1 MGYPFVLRYLMQ
13 VALSNGHIA
22 LSQTIIAFCKNSRKY
37 SVINL
42 VKSPVGTEAS
52 TSDKTQIIRILEN
65 VGRALQPL
73 ELAQIINSLP
83 KDVVLDEEKLTRFL
97 LLTAFLDQQAES
109 PSARRTTI
117 KIYNVFGDDLFFK
130 PQQCLIQINKL
141 ATLKDEYKI
150 SPAIGRVL
158 PRFGWFVLRVGGF
171 LTYEM
176 MLNKDRL
183 SEKLDQCKTPREAI
197 ALLQSNPL
205 VESILREKAVRMYI
219 SWIGHPNLGI
229 DVSNGKWDKSLFEM
243 PVDGHVGKI
252 FSRTGLVSEVIH
264 ERKEGSGSRWNVIVA
279 SNMRAPIQEVTN
291 KYSDDCVMV
300 DHGAFQIG
308 INCCPDNL
316 EGMACDSCPR
326 TPVCQIKSKIGCK
339 GYCMLR
345 DFCKRNLTWRA
356 Y

>member
-1 MGYPFVLRYLMQ
+1 M
-13 VALSNGHIA
+13 
-22 LSQTIIAFCKNSRKY
+22 
-37 SVINL
+37 
-42 VKSPVGTEAS
+42 VKSPVGKEAS
-52 TSDKTQIIRILEN
+52 TSDKAHIIKILEN

-83 KDVVLDEEKLTRFL
+83 KDVVLDKEKLTRFL

-109 PSARRTTI
+109 PSARRTAI
-117 KIYNVFGDDLFFK
+117 KIYNVFGDYLFFE
-130 PQQCLIQINKL
+130 PQQCLMQINKL
-141 ATLKDEYKI
+141 AALKDEYKI

-176 MLNKDRL
+176 MLDKTSL
-183 SEKLDQCKTPREAI
+183 SEKLGQCKSLGEAT
-197 ALLQSNPL
+197 AFLQSNPV
-205 VESILREKAVRMYI
+205 VESILREKATRMYV
-219 SWIGHPNLGI
+219 SWIGHPDLGI
-229 DVSNGKWDKSLFEM
+229 DVSNGKWNKSFFEM

-252 FSRTGLVSEVIH
+252 FSRAGLVSEVIH
-264 ERKEGSGSRWNVIVA
+264 EEKEGSGSRWNVIVA
-279 SNMRAPIQEVTN
+279 SKMRPSIQEATN
-291 KYSDDCVMV
+291 QHGEDCIMV

-316 EGMACDSCPR
+316 EGIACDSCPR
-326 TPVCQIKSKIGCK
+326 ASFCQIKAKIGCK

-345 DFCKRNLTWRA
+345 DYCKRNVTWRA

>member
-1 MGYPFVLRYLMQ
+1 MIFAELG
-13 VALSNGHIA
+13 N
-22 LSQTIIAFCKNSRKY
+22 
-37 SVINL
+37 SVIGL
-42 VKSPVGTEAS
+42 VRSHVGKEAS
-52 TSDKTQIIRILEN
+52 ASEKAQIIRILER
-65 VGRALQPL
+65 VGGVLQPL
-73 ELAQIINSLP
+73 ELAQIINNLP
-83 KDVVLDEEKLTRFL
+83 NEVVSDKEKLTRFL

-109 PSARRTTI
+109 PSARRTAI
-117 KIYNVFGDDLFFK
+117 KIYNVFGDDLLFK

-141 ATLKDEYKI
+141 TALKDEYKI

-183 SEKLDQCKTPREAI
+183 SEKLGQCKNPREAI

-219 SWIGHPNLGI
+219 SWIGHPDLGI
-229 DVSNGKWDKSLFEM
+229 DVSDGKWDKSLFEM

-264 ERKEGSGSRWNVIVA
+264 EGKKGSGSRWNVIVA
-279 SNMRAPIQEVTN
+279 SNMRASIQEVTN
-291 KYSDDCVMV
+291 KYSGDCIMV

-308 INCCPDNL
+308 INCCPDSL
-316 EGMACDSCPR
+316 EGMACDACPR
-326 TPVCQIKSKIGCK
+326 ASVCQIKPKIGCK

>member
-1 MGYPFVLRYLMQ
+1 MIYL
-13 VALSNGHIA
+13 VRS
-22 LSQTIIAFCKNSRKY
+22 
-37 SVINL
+37 SVGN
-42 VKSPVGTEAS
+42 EAS
-52 TSDKTQIIRILEN
+52 AFEKARIIKILES
-65 VGRALQPL
+65 VGMVLQPL
-73 ELAQIINSLP
+73 ELAQIINNLP
-83 KDVVLDEEKLTRFL
+83 KDVVLDREKLARFL

-109 PSARRTTI
+109 PSARRTAI
-117 KIYNVFGDDLFFK
+117 RIYDLFGDDLFFK
-130 PQQCLIQINKL
+130 PQQCLIQINRL
-141 ATLKDEYKI
+141 AALKDEYKI

-176 MLNKDRL
+176 MLNRSNL
-183 SEKLDQCKTPREAI
+183 SEKLGRCKTPKEAA

-219 SWIGHPNLGI
+219 SWVGHPNLGI
-229 DVSNGKWDKSLFEM
+229 DVSNGKWDKSFFEM

-252 FSRTGLVSEVIH
+252 FSRGGLVSAVIH
-264 ERKEGSGSRWNVIVA
+264 EGKRGSGSRWNVIIA
-279 SNMRAPIQEVTN
+279 SNMRLSIQEVTN
-291 KYSDDCVMV
+291 QYSDDCIMV

-316 EGMACDSCPR
+316 KDIACDSCPR
-326 TPVCQIKSKIGCK
+326 ASICQIKSKIGCK

>member
-1 MGYPFVLRYLMQ
+1 MVR
-13 VALSNGHIA
+13 S
-22 LSQTIIAFCKNSRKY
+22 
-37 SVINL
+37 L
-42 VKSPVGTEAS
+42 VGNEAS
-52 TSDKTQIIRILEN
+52 PLEKSRIIKILEN
-65 VGRALQPL
+65 VGRVLQPL
-73 ELAQIINSLP
+73 ELAQIINNLP
-83 KDVVLDEEKLTRFL
+83 SDVVLDKEKLTRFL

-109 PSARRTTI
+109 PSARKTAIR
-117 KIYNVFGDDLFFK
+117 IYNVFGDDLFFK
-130 PQQCLIQINKL
+130 PQQCLMQLNKL
-141 ATLKDEYKI
+141 AALKDEYKI

-171 LTYEM
+171 LIYEI
-176 MLNKDRL
+176 MLNGAKL
-183 SEKLDQCKTPREAI
+183 SEKFSEFKSPVEA
-197 ALLQSNPL
+197 AKLLQGNPL

-219 SWIGHPNLGI
+219 SWIGHPDLGI

-252 FSRTGLVSEVIH
+252 FSRTGLVSEIIH
-264 ERKEGSGSRWNVIVA
+264 EGRKGSSRRWNIIVA
-279 SNMRAPIQEVTN
+279 SKMRPLIQEVTN
-291 KYSDDCVMV
+291 EYSNDCIMV

-316 EGMACDSCPR
+316 QGIACNSCPR
-326 TPVCQIKSKIGCK
+326 VFTCQIRTKINCK

>member
-1 MGYPFVLRYLMQ
+1 M
-13 VALSNGHIA
+13 ID
-22 LSQTIIAFCKNSRKY
+22 
-37 SVINL
+37 L
-42 VKSPVGTEAS
+42 VKSPVGREAS
-52 TSDKTQIIRILEN
+52 TSDKTQMIKILED
-65 VGRALQPL
+65 VGRVLQPL
-73 ELAQIINSLP
+73 ELAQIINNLP
-83 KDVVLDEEKLTRFL
+83 EDLVLDKEKLTRFL

-109 PSARRTTI
+109 PSARRTAVR
-117 KIYNVFGDDLFFK
+117 IYNVFGDDLFFK
-130 PQQCLIQINKL
+130 PQRCLIQINKL

-176 MLNKDRL
+176 MLNKTKL
-183 SEKLDQCKTPREAI
+183 SEKLGQCKNPREAI

-229 DVSNGKWDKSLFEM
+229 DVSNGRWDKSLFEM
-243 PVDGHVGKI
+243 PVDGHVGKV
-252 FSRTGLVSEVIH
+252 FSRTGLVPGVIH
-264 ERKEGSGSRWNVIVA
+264 EGKKDSGSRWNVIMA
-279 SNMRAPIQEVTN
+279 SNMRASIQEVTN
-291 KYSDDCVMV
+291 KYSDDCIVV

-308 INCCPDNL
+308 INCCLDNL

-326 TPVCQIKSKIGCK
+326 AFICQIKPKIDCQ
-339 GYCMLR
+339 GYCMLG